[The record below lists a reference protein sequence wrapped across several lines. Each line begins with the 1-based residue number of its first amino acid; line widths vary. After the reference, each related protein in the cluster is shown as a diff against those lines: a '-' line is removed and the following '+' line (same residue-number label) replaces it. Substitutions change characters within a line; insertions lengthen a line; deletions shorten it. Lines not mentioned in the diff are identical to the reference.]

1 MVEQEPNN
9 LAHFAGLVSDPG
21 RIGMDD
27 AGLLKDYAA
36 KWPYFRPLYLLQ
48 SIAEP
53 YENRIKAT
61 AALYNGGV
69 LLHRALHQ
77 PEELVTI
84 ARFSV
89 VRSSELENQPDTI
102 DEAVIDEVP
111 EETALR
117 VTDEQ
122 ETYEEIGEI
131 DARDYLPEMVSAD
144 FFAFEG
150 KAVEGG
156 PADERVFIQNEQRAA
171 GETVSTSVFPHVEEY
186 DEHAEREQI
195 VSKYDD
201 DKLPYTFLWWLART
215 RKEHEQIFQPYAVP
229 KQTKPAG
236 SIPPASRS
244 ELQQQ
249 YVEHIFHVQSPFA
262 EEVPQADEELPK
274 RNSKEDEIIENFLK
288 NEPQISTPRPEQI
301 NNENKARK
309 SAEDHSSLVSET
321 LAGIYIEQMLYD
333 KAIETYEKL
342 SLMFP
347 EKRRYFADL
356 IQSIEKKI

>member
-1 MVEQEPNN
+1 MVEQEPNT
-9 LAHFAGLVSDPG
+9 LAQFAGMVSDPG
-21 RIGMDD
+21 RMGMDN
-27 AGLLKDYAA
+27 AGLLKAYAA

-53 YENRIKAT
+53 YDVRIKAT
-61 AALYNGGV
+61 AALYNGGI
-69 LLHRALHQ
+69 LLHRALYRQ
-77 PEELVTI
+77 EELETTG
-84 ARFSV
+84 RFSAV
-89 VRSSELENQPDTI
+89 HASELENQPDTI

-111 EETALR
+111 EETILSL
-117 VTDEQ
+117 TDEQ

-131 DARDYLPEMVSAD
+131 DARDYLPEIISAD
-144 FFAFEG
+144 FFA
-150 KAVEGG
+150 VEREAPKEV
-156 PADERVFIQNEQRAA
+156 PADDEVFVQKEQRPPVEALSA
-171 GETVSTSVFPHVEEY
+171 PVFPHIEEY
-186 DEHAEREQI
+186 DENAEREQI
-195 VSKYDD
+195 ISKYDD

-215 RKEHEQIFQPYAVP
+215 RKEHEQIFQPYATP
-229 KQTKPAG
+229 KQTRPAG
-236 SIPPASRS
+236 THPGPRS

-262 EEVPQADEELPK
+262 EEVPQTDEELPK
-274 RNSKEDEIIENFLK
+274 RNSKEDEIIKNFLK

-309 SAEDHSSLVSET
+309 SAEDHSGLVSET